1 MKKNGLI
8 FLFIIILALLI
19 GLIAFSS
26 RNNGNIIQ
34 SPNDNIID
42 LTKENKTKV
51 MWNGSNLLMYDDYIY
66 YVDNE
71 VGYNGESENK
81 LCRIKL
87 TGENKV
93 EVMYKTSQYDIENR
107 LYIFNNN
114 LFFTVLGQTL
124 YMNLDD
130 TSYIKKF
137 CVGKLYSI
145 QDGNIIYLYQNKL
158 CKAEYYRE
166 TLIVRNPIS
175 LVSGNSSFMIED
187 DVNLYFSSSNSDGSI
202 SIFKVN
208 KEKQYANVLDR
219 IYMKNESEQQVI
231 DSAVTDNGLYVL
243 LERKMP
249 AGGSKYILEKV
260 KKDGS
265 ETQSIDLTGDVY
277 EIKYA
282 DNSNIYF
289 IFYGE
294 TELRKYSEKS
304 EKIES
309 VKENDMPIIYSLQ
322 KEETSLKLY
331 KNNSLICD
339 ICEVYRENAQN
350 INIREKDNY
359 IYIDFNLIDGMSS
372 VEEYMIY
379 RLKKDGTE
387 LERLNQNI

>member
-19 GLIAFSS
+19 GLIAFNS

-71 VGYNGESENK
+71 VEYNGESENK

-243 LERKMP
+243 IERKMP

-289 IFYGE
+289 IYYGE

-372 VEEYMIY
+372 VGEYMIY

>member
-34 SPNDNIID
+34 NPNDNIID

-51 MWNGSNLLMYDDYIY
+51 MWNGSNSLIYDDYIY

-81 LCRIKL
+81 ICRIKL

-114 LFFTVLGQTL
+114 LFFTVFDQTL

-158 CKAEYYRE
+158 CKAEYYKE
-166 TLIVRNPIS
+166 TLVVRNPTS

-219 IYMKNESEQQVI
+219 IYMENESEQQVI

-243 LERKMP
+243 IEKKMS
-249 AGGSKYILEKV
+249 ASGSKYILEKV

-265 ETQSIDLTGDVY
+265 ETQSIDLTGAVY

-282 DNSNIYF
+282 DSSSIYF
-289 IFYGE
+289 SYYGE
-294 TELRKYSEKS
+294 TELRKYSERS

-309 VKENDMPIIYSLQ
+309 VKESDMPIIYSLQ
-322 KEETSLKLY
+322 KEETALKLY
-331 KNNSLICD
+331 RNNSLICNV
-339 ICEVYRENAQN
+339 CEVYRENAQN
-350 INIREKDNY
+350 VNIREKDNY

-387 LERLNQNI
+387 LERLNKNI

>member
-34 SPNDNIID
+34 SPNNNIID

-243 LERKMP
+243 IERKMP

-289 IFYGE
+289 ICYGE

>member
-26 RNNGNIIQ
+26 GNNGNIIQ
-34 SPNDNIID
+34 SPNDDIID

-243 LERKMP
+243 IERKMP

-277 EIKYA
+277 EIKY
-282 DNSNIYF
+282 N
-289 IFYGE
+289 G
-294 TELRKYSEKS
+294 RK
-304 EKIES
+304 
-309 VKENDMPIIYSLQ
+309 
-322 KEETSLKLY
+322 
-331 KNNSLICD
+331 
-339 ICEVYRENAQN
+339 
-350 INIREKDNY
+350 
-359 IYIDFNLIDGMSS
+359 
-372 VEEYMIY
+372 
-379 RLKKDGTE
+379 
-387 LERLNQNI
+387 

>member
-26 RNNGNIIQ
+26 KNNGNVIQ
-34 SPNDNIID
+34 NPTGNLID
-42 LTKENKTKV
+42 LTKENKSKV
-51 MWNGSNLLMYDDYIY
+51 IWNGSNSLIYDEYIY

-71 VGYNGESENK
+71 VGYNGEIENK
-81 LCRIKL
+81 ICRIKL
-87 TGENKV
+87 TGESKV
-93 EVMYKTSQYDIENR
+93 EVLYKTSQYDIENR
-107 LYIFNNN
+107 LYVFNNN

-145 QDGNIIYLYQNKL
+145 QDGNIIYLYQNKI
-158 CKAEYYRE
+158 CKAEYYKE
-166 TLIVRNPIS
+166 TLVVRNPTS
-175 LVSGNSSFMIED
+175 LVSGNSSFMMED
-187 DVNLYFSSSNSDGSI
+187 DVNLYFYSSNSDGSI

-219 IYMKNESEQQVI
+219 IYMTNESEQHVI
-231 DSAVTDNGLYVL
+231 GSAVTDNSLYVL
-243 LERKMP
+243 IEKNLP
-249 AGGSKYILEKV
+249 ATGFKYVIKKV

-265 ETQSIDLTGDVY
+265 ETQLIDLTGTVY

-282 DNSNIYF
+282 DSSNIYF
-289 IFYGE
+289 SYYGE
-294 TELRKYSEKS
+294 TELKKYSERS
-304 EKIES
+304 AQIES
-309 VKENDMPIIYSLQ
+309 VKESDMPLIYSLQ
-322 KEETSLKLY
+322 KEETALKLY

-339 ICEVYRENAQN
+339 ICEVYRENAQD

-359 IYIDFNLIDGMSS
+359 IYIDFNLVDGMSS

-379 RLKKDGTE
+379 RVKNDGTE
-387 LERLNQNI
+387 LERLNKNI